1 MAELPTTTV
10 RTETNGPLVTG
21 IAVGFVSAAVF
32 FVAGR
37 LYTRGVLIRSIG
49 KDDWSMLI
57 ATVCSPF
64 LYCHIRLLTALLLS
78 GTLGRELN
86 SHVL

>member
-1 MAELPTTTV
+1 MADLPPTI

-21 IAVGFVSAAVF
+21 VAVGFVSATVL

-37 LYTRGVLIRSIG
+37 FYTRGVILGSIG

-57 ATVCSPF
+57 ATVRRPSIC
-64 LYCHIRLLTALLLS
+64 CC
-78 GTLGRELN
+78 
-86 SHVL
+86 